1 MTNSIF
7 NTIPESLRDRVCIVG
22 GFVRDILLDKE
33 PNDIDFVVE
42 NSSIEEMLSLGFKL
56 VGKDFPVFLDK
67 EGREFALCRQERKNG
82 VGYKGFTCV
91 TENISFKDDLS
102 RRDLTINA
110 MLINS
115 KLEVIDPFNGYQDL
129 EDKVLRHV
137 SPAFAEDPLRVLRVA
152 RFTSKYPEFKI
163 HEETINLCK
172 SLKEELQFLTKERI
186 FKELEKVLETK
197 KPSNFFRSLDLMDC
211 LDILFPELYEMKF
224 LEHNPLHH
232 AEGNVFEHTMCV
244 LDLATTYTNKKESLF
259 AALFHDIGKTKT
271 YNPEKRSFHGHE
283 ELELNLELFALIKER
298 YCVPNKYIDFAL
310 KVAVNHHRIHGLRK
324 MTFKG
329 LYRLINSPYFPKNEE
344 ELQEFYLIIK
354 ADATGRLI
362 PLLSD
367 NESDKKN
374 LVRYLPSDLVKAL
387 FRNSKTLNRPG
398 IFYKTVLYVRPDFKN
413 EYDFLNELLKIRST
427 TIKMDFT
434 GLTVENIKSKI
445 LNAKYHL
452 IRNAMKRD

>member
-1 MTNSIF
+1 MQNTIF
-7 NTIPESLRDRVCIVG
+7 NTIPKQIRNRVCIVG
-22 GFVRDILLDKE
+22 GFVRDTLLGLE
-33 PNDIDFVVE
+33 ANDIDFVVE
-42 NSSIEEMLSLGFKL
+42 NSSVEEMLSLGFKL

-67 EGREFALCRQERKNG
+67 EGREFALCRQDRKNG
-82 VGYKGFTCV
+82 VGYKGFSCV
-91 TENISFKDDLS
+91 TENISFEEDLK

-115 KLEVIDPFNGYQDL
+115 KLEVIDPFNGFQDL

-137 SPAFAEDPLRVLRVA
+137 SEAFKEDPLRVLRIA
-152 RFTSKYPEFKI
+152 RFTSKYPDFKI
-163 HEETINLCK
+163 HSETIELCK
-172 SLKEELQFLTKERI
+172 SLKEELHYLTKERI
-186 FKELEKVLETK
+186 FKELEKVFETI
-197 KPSNFFRSLDLMDC
+197 KPSNFFRSLDLMNC

-224 LEHNPLHH
+224 LDHNPLHH

-244 LDLATTYTNKKESLF
+244 LDLARTLTKNKESLF

-271 YNPEKRSFHGHE
+271 YEPIKKSFHGHE
-283 ELELNLELFALIKER
+283 ELDLNLELFALIKER
-298 YCVPNKYIDFAL
+298 YCVPNKYIDFGL
-310 KVAVNHHRIHGLRK
+310 KVAVNHHKIHNLRK
-324 MTFKG
+324 MTYKG
-329 LYRLINSPYFPKNEE
+329 LYRLINTPYFPRNEE

-367 NESDKKN
+367 NESNKKD
-374 LVRYLPSDLVKAL
+374 LVRYLPTDIVKAL

-398 IFYKTVLYVRPDFKN
+398 IFYKTVLYTRPDFKN

-427 TIKMDFT
+427 TIKMDFS
-434 GLTVENIKSKI
+434 GLSVENIKSKI

-452 IRNAMKRD
+452 IKKAMKN